1 MGSVQ
6 TGGLQWILDI
16 SLIGLLA
23 ATLYHAARLER
34 ALGVLKR
41 DRSALEQLVR
51 GFNASTHQAEAGVE
65 RLRDAVDGAGR
76 QIARQIDAAAGLKAD
91 LVFLNERGEQLAN
104 RLDGLVRAGRPMTV
118 DVPRRAEPEYAR
130 QQAREYAY
138 EPSHAGEAM
147 AEAPPAS
154 ARQTEPAD
162 EPRLR
167 SQAERDLMKALRI
180 AR

>member
-1 MGSVQ
+1 MGSMQ
-6 TGGLQWILDI
+6 MGGLQSILDI

-23 ATLYHAARLER
+23 ATLYYAARLER

-76 QIARQIDAAAGLKAD
+76 QIARQIDAASGLRAD

-104 RLDGLVRAGRPMTV
+104 RLDGLVRAGRPLAV
-118 DVPRRAEPEYAR
+118 EAPRRVEPEH
-130 QQAREYAY
+130 QQAREYVF
-138 EPSHAGEAM
+138 EHAHGGDAM
-147 AEAPPAS
+147 AETPP
-154 ARQTEPAD
+154 ARQTEPAN